1 MSNNIV
7 VINYDDGTVTD
18 LRGSVVVN
26 LDKLDDAG
34 EHLWCEWLEG
44 GDDATACEI
53 GRTYGVEI
61 TDLIIN
67 YSNKEQ

>member
-1 MSNNIV
+1 MGNNIV

-18 LRGSVVVN
+18 LRGSVVVD
-26 LDKLDDAG
+26 LDTLDDSG

-44 GDDATACEI
+44 GNDATACEI

-61 TDLIIN
+61 TNLIN
-67 YSNKEQ
+67 NQSNKE